1 VKKHAPD
8 ARIWGV
14 TVQEMVKNG
23 VEVIFGAKKDP
34 IFGPVIMF
42 GLGGIY
48 VEAYK
53 DVSFRLAPIREL
65 SAYHMIEEIRASQ
78 ILKGYRGKPPRDI
91 DALAEGLM
99 RLSQLVVEHPEIE
112 ELDINPVIAFE
123 KGKGYKAVDARIVLR
138 KPKTESV

>member
-1 VKKHAPD
+1 
-8 ARIWGV
+8 
-14 TVQEMVKNG
+14 
-23 VEVIFGAKKDP
+23 
-34 IFGPVIMF
+34 
-42 GLGGIY
+42 
-48 VEAYK
+48 
-53 DVSFRLAPIREL
+53 
-65 SAYHMIEEIRASQ
+65 
-78 ILKGYRGKPPRDI
+78 KPPRDI